1 MASREFQS
9 LRALL
14 PSMLARLARERGD
27 GAGLAGLWREL
38 AGSNLSRSATALR
51 LDGGV
56 LVLRPADGA
65 WARELPGHLDA
76 LGARARELTAGEVHS
91 VRLAGRDEP

>member
-27 GAGLAGLWREL
+27 GTGLTGLWREL
-38 AGSNLSRSATALR
+38 AGSTLARAGEAVR
-51 LDGGV
+51 LDGGT
-56 LVLRPADGA
+56 LVIRAADAA
-65 WARELPGHLDA
+65 WGRELPGHLEV
-76 LGARARELTAGEVHS
+76 LGARARELTFGEVRS
-91 VRLAGRDEP
+91 VRLLGKDEP